1 MSTPSVDPALAT
13 FVATAVADLAQ
24 RLGVDPS
31 EVSVLSA
38 RSVTWPDRGL
48 GCPQPG
54 MAYPQVQVDGSRIE
68 LSARGILYAYHSGGS
83 RGPFLCDKTA
93 T

>member
-1 MSTPSVDPALAT
+1 MSTPSVDAALAPL
-13 FVATAVADLAQ
+13 VATAVADLTQ

-31 EVSVLSA
+31 QVSVLSA
-38 RSVTWPDRGL
+38 RAVTWPDRGL

-54 MAYPQVQVDGSRIE
+54 MVYPQVQVDGAKIE
-68 LSARGILYAYHSGGS
+68 LTVGGTVYAYHSGGS
-83 RGPFLCDKTA
+83 RGPFLCEKSA